1 MQPTTKFSFID
12 SELPYKDAKE
22 LLTELFKYKINF
34 HKVKNFSSII
44 RYDKTDVDSIQK
56 IEELTKSRDAMMQY
70 LESAKEENRMVTI
83 FSDFHISIK

>member
-70 LESAKEENRMVTI
+70 LESAKEENRKVTI
-83 FSDFHISIK
+83 FSDFQISIK

>member
-70 LESAKEENRMVTI
+70 LESAKEENKMVTI

>member
-44 RYDKTDVDSIQK
+44 RYDETDVDSIQK

-70 LESAKEENRMVTI
+70 LESAKEENKMVTI

>member
-12 SELPYKDAKE
+12 SELPYKDTKE

-44 RYDKTDVDSIQK
+44 RYDETDVDSIQK

-70 LESAKEENRMVTI
+70 LESAKEENKMVTI